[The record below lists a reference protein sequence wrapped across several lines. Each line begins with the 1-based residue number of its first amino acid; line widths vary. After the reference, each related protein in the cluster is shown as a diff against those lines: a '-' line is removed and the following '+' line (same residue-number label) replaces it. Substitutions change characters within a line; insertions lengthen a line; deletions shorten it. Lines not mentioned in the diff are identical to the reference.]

1 MTTAARGIELAI
13 FDLDGTLVD
22 SAPDIAWALNA
33 TLAEAG
39 VAALPLD
46 TVIDFV
52 GDGAAKLIERALRS
66 SSASGDS
73 SAPGDSGDAAALLAR
88 FLVHYAD
95 HLCVGT
101 RLYDGILELLDRV
114 ARAGVAAAVI
124 TNKPHALAR
133 GLLERL
139 GIVERFTV
147 VIGDGDGHPRKPS
160 PDAARAIIARAGTGP
175 ERTVVIG
182 DGLPDVRMAH
192 AIPCRVVAACWGY
205 VPRAD
210 LQAESPTFIAASPHE
225 AAQILASL

>member
-1 MTTAARGIELAI
+1 MTTGARSFDLVI

-39 VAALPLD
+39 VAALPID
-46 TVIDFV
+46 TVINFV
-52 GDGAAKLIERALRS
+52 GDGAAKLIERALQ
-66 SSASGDS
+66 SAGASVDS
-73 SAPGDSGDAAALLAR
+73 TALMAR

-101 RLYDGILELLDRV
+101 RLYAGIVELLDHL
-114 ARAGVAAAVI
+114 ARAGVQTAVI

-139 GIVERFTV
+139 SIVDRFAV
-147 VIGDGDGHPRKPS
+147 VIGDGDGYPRKPS
-160 PDAARAIIARAGTGP
+160 PDAARGIIARTHTLP
-175 ERTVVIG
+175 ERTIVVG
-182 DGLPDVRMAH
+182 DGLPDIRMAH
-192 AIPCRVVAACWGY
+192 AIPCRVVAAAWGY
-205 VPRAD
+205 VPHAA
-210 LQAESPTFIAASPHE
+210 LQAESPTFIAESPAA